1 MKEVNAASS
10 ANAHYL
16 HYELFKSSHFKP
28 AFDKPF
34 LKQFVLSTDLDIEKL
49 QKHLLANGIF
59 GAVKVAEGQVSFCA
73 TENNTKEEIEH
84 LLNVIKSI

>member
-1 MKEVNAASS
+1 MRM
-10 ANAHYL
+10 
-16 HYELFKSSHFKP
+16 
-28 AFDKPF
+28 
-34 LKQFVLSTDLDIEKL
+34 KL